1 MWNLF
6 KLFYKLQYSRSRD
19 RINEVGPGTEFKES
33 ELRRWTTCRLIF
45 LIAGSKV
52 KSQEEFEWMIQIWTD
67 GTQFSDP
74 SKSCNWIPGLKLI
87 FIVNLKLRALNLKV
101 LQGCIFSWK
110 TISPR
115 PCWILSNIHLLKWVA
130 EEKSHHFWF
139 NLITDLNIH
148 WIITGFYRGLKQTYI
163 SCYLLNYKHLGLHK
177 AAQNQEFRIWKEVT
191 IINIQVH
198 TFYLKI
204 V

>member
-1 MWNLF
+1 MQPIKLRVTMINVFILIKHSKFKIEGYLKCLWWNLF
-6 KLFYKLQYSRSRD
+6 KLFYKLQWSRSRD

-87 FIVNLKLRALNLKV
+87 FIVNLKLRALNLK
-101 LQGCIFSWK
+101 
-110 TISPR
+110 
-115 PCWILSNIHLLKWVA
+115 A
-130 EEKSHHFWF
+130 
-139 NLITDLNIH
+139 
-148 WIITGFYRGLKQTYI
+148 
-163 SCYLLNYKHLGLHK
+163 
-177 AAQNQEFRIWKEVT
+177 
-191 IINIQVH
+191 
-198 TFYLKI
+198 
-204 V
+204 